1 MLCERPREDHGK
13 TSTDCEKI
21 FVSHIFEEGLVS
33 TIYKECSKLNWKKR
47 ETISLENRQRQ
58 EQTFHQKGHRDGK

>member
-1 MLCERPREDHGK
+1 
-13 TSTDCEKI
+13 
-21 FVSHIFEEGLVS
+21 VSHIFEEGLVS